1 VKLIQCE
8 QLGSALYTAIVED
21 VLVDGCKTNGL
32 FDVWGAVFKHVV
44 IKGDVGQVITRWAV
58 PFSRMTPKKQ
68 RILNEANASYYAGID
83 WALDI
88 REARF
93 EEADLC
99 DVPARLVLRDPET
112 QFILRREKAL
122 EGKWKSMLSGTYW
135 DGYIDYF
142 LERGVEDEVMVAPK
156 RSSQFRK
163 SLDVLLALRDAGVV
177 E

>member
-8 QLGSALYTAIVED
+8 QLGSSVYTAIVED

-32 FDVWGAVFKHVV
+32 FNTCGAVFKHVV
-44 IKGDVGQVITRWAV
+44 IKGKVGQLMISPLVS
-58 PFSRMTPKKQ
+58 FSRKISQQ
-68 RILNEANASYYAGID
+68 RALDRANMSYYASVD

-88 REARF
+88 REAQF
-93 EEADLC
+93 EEAVLC
-99 DVPARLVLRDPET
+99 GVPARLVLRDPET
-112 QFILRREKAL
+112 QFVLRREKAL

-142 LERGVEDEVMVAPK
+142 LERGAEDEVMVAPK
-156 RSSQFRK
+156 LSSQFRK